1 MRKLGFR
8 SRPILGVAF
17 SLLLVSAVAAQENP
31 DPGRFENA
39 IAAFQEADRVNPPPA
54 HPIVFVGSSSIRL
67 WPLGERFL
75 AMRVL
80 NRGFGG
86 SHISDVLH
94 FLDETVLRYSPGVVV
109 FYAGDNDIGSG
120 KSAQQVFNDYRE
132 FCTRVHAALS
142 ETKIVW
148 LPIKPSLARWSL
160 WPQMEEVNRMVA
172 EYSET
177 DPLLSW
183 VDTPT
188 PMLDADGKPRPE
200 LFVDD
205 GLHMT
210 PAGYDIWTRF
220 VMEHFA
226 AIGVEP

>member
-1 MRKLGFR
+1 MKKLGLR

-17 SLLLVSAVAAQENP
+17 SLLIVSAVAAQENP
-31 DPGRFENA
+31 DPARFESA

-54 HPIVFVGSSSIRL
+54 KPIVFVGSSSIRL
-67 WPLGERFL
+67 WPLGERFPGV
-75 AMRVL
+75 RVL

-94 FLDETVLRYSPGVVV
+94 FLDETVLQYSPRVVV
-109 FYAGDNDIGSG
+109 FYAGDNDVGSG

-132 FCTRVHAALS
+132 FCTRVHAALP

-160 WPQMEEVNRMVA
+160 WPQMKEANRMVA
-172 EYSET
+172 EYSDS

-188 PMLDADGKPRPE
+188 QMLGADGKPKPE

-210 PAGYDIWTRF
+210 PAGYDIWTRL
-220 VMEHFA
+220 VMEHLDA
-226 AIGVEP
+226 LGVEP